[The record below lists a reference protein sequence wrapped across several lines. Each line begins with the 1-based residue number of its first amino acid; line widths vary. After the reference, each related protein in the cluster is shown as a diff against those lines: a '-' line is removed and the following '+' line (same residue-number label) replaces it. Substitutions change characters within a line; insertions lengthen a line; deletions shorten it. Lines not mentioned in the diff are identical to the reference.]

1 MSYRSVPQ
9 DAKQPL
15 PNLRW
20 SERQIPGDRLRP
32 CLRDLLCVL
41 ALPAM
46 WQGSSSPSIIETLL
60 DALIALLRLD
70 FAHLRIKNRE
80 KGETVQ
86 FSKSSTPV
94 RAIPAELIGQLLE
107 GHLNQKR
114 SMVVDNPLGGGTLQ
128 LASASIGI
136 NGKWGTVVAVSS
148 NGQFP
153 TDEDV
158 LLLRVA
164 SNQAAIALENAE
176 LYKVAEELAEEARQR
191 AEFEQRLIG
200 IVSHDLKNP
209 IGAMMTL
216 ASMLLKL
223 GKVDE
228 RQAKS
233 LSLIVSSGHRA
244 VRLIRDLL
252 DFSQS
257 RTSTGIPIQL
267 RRVDFHQVAQ
277 EMIDELQ
284 LTFPDRKLIAH
295 LNGDGQG
302 EWDPDRLAQVMTNL
316 GSNALQH
323 SPRDT
328 VVQFSSQCDDHYVR
342 FKVHNEG
349 SIAPSAL
356 PRLFEPFHQSKGPA
370 TTGNVGLGLYITK
383 CIVAVHR
390 GTIEVVSTAEN
401 GTTFTVT
408 LPRYASVNEPGTA
421 DQLPRSNFFSDR

>member
-1 MSYRSVPQ
+1 
-9 DAKQPL
+9 
-15 PNLRW
+15 
-20 SERQIPGDRLRP
+20 
-32 CLRDLLCVL
+32 
-41 ALPAM
+41 M

-60 DALIALLRLD
+60 DGLIALLRLD
-70 FAHLRIKNRE
+70 FVHLRIKNGE

-86 FSKSSTPV
+86 FRKSSTPA
-94 RAIPAELIGQLLE
+94 RAIPAELIGHLLE
-107 GHLNQKR
+107 GHLNQKYP
-114 SMVVDNPLGGGTLQ
+114 MVVDNPLGGGMLR
-128 LASASIGI
+128 LASMPIGI
-136 NGKWGTVVAVSS
+136 NGKWGTIVAGSS
-148 NGQFP
+148 NSQFP

-164 SNQAAIALENAE
+164 TNQAAVALENAQ

-216 ASMLLKL
+216 ASLLLRL

-228 RQAKS
+228 RQAES
-233 LSLIVSSGHRA
+233 LSFIVSSGHRA
-244 VRLIRDLL
+244 IRLIRDLL

-257 RTSTGIPIQL
+257 RTATGIPIEP
-267 RRVDFHQVAQ
+267 RRVDFREVAQ
-277 EMIDELQ
+277 EIIDELQ
-284 LTFPDRKLIAH
+284 LTFPDRKLVAH

-302 EWDPDRLAQVMTNL
+302 DWDPDRLAQVMTNL

-328 VVQFSSQCDDHYVR
+328 VVQISSQSDDQYVR

-349 SIAPSAL
+349 SIDPSAL
-356 PRLFEPFHQSKGPA
+356 PTLFEPFHRSKGPA

-383 CIVAVHR
+383 CIVTVHR
-390 GTIEVVSTAEN
+390 GTIEVASTPEN
-401 GTTFTVT
+401 GTTVTVV
-408 LPRYASVNEPGTA
+408 LPRYAPVNEPVIA
-421 DQLPRSNFFSDR
+421 N